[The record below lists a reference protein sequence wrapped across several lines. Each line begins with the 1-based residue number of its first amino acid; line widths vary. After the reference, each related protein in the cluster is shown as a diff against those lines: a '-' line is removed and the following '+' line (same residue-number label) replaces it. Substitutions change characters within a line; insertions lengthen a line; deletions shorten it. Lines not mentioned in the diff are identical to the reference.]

1 MVVYRVGKYK
11 TTRKWKEDTKNK
23 IDNPRTFD
31 EGAILLV
38 QDEYYDDYN
47 TQNTSRVDEA
57 SFTEPDATE

>member
-1 MVVYRVGKYK
+1 MVRYRVGKYK

-31 EGAILLV
+31 EEAILLV
-38 QDEYYDDYN
+38 QEENYDDYN
-47 TQNTSRVDEA
+47 KQNTSRVNEA